1 MGEILKKLE
10 ELTSQLPII
19 PDLSKYKTGIGHTA
33 TYIFDN
39 GNAVSKNI
47 YSTPDI
53 GIAKTSIKEGVTF
66 DIHKHNISGEW
77 IIVLHGVLK
86 VFVDSVESELHKYD
100 SIKIDAKKP
109 HFAIAVTDTTFIAIT
124 VPKDDGFPE

>member
-1 MGEILKKLE
+1 MCKILKKLE
-10 ELTSQLPII
+10 ELTPQLPVI
-19 PDLSKYKTGIGHTA
+19 PDLSKYKTTTGRMA
-33 TYIFDN
+33 TYVFDS
-39 GNAVSKNI
+39 GNAISENV

-53 GIAKTSIKEGVTF
+53 GIAKTTIKEGVTF

-77 IIVLHGVLK
+77 IIVLNGVLK
-86 VFVDSVESELHKYD
+86 VFVDSVETELYKYD

>member
-1 MGEILKKLE
+1 MCDILNKLE
-10 ELTSQLPII
+10 KLTPQLPII
-19 PDLSKYKTGIGHTA
+19 PDLSKYKVGMGHMV
-33 TYIFDN
+33 TYVFDS
-39 GNAVSKNI
+39 GVAISENI

-66 DIHKHNISGEW
+66 DIHQHSISGEW
-77 IIVLHGVLK
+77 IIVLNGILK
-86 VFVDSVESELHKYD
+86 VFVDSEELELHKYD
-100 SIKIDAKKP
+100 SVKIDAKKP